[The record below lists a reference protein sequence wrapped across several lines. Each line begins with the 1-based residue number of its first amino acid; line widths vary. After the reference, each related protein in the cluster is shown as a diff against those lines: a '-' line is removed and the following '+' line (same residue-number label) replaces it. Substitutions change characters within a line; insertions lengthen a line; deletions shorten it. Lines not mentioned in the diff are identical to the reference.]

1 LGAERTLVPSVE
13 DQFEIIGRL
22 LLAGLLGGFIGLE
35 RELRGNPAG
44 IRTIAL
50 VTLGACLFTD
60 VSQMMGGDDR
70 VAAQVVTGIGFIG
83 AGVVFREGAGVK
95 GITTAATIW
104 AAAAIGM
111 AVGAGFWG
119 AALIG
124 TGVVLVGLGPLRW
137 AEGWVV
143 ARRRPGGG
151 TLEVDL
157 RPEQPLAPVLAV
169 LEGGRARV
177 RRIHLEEEEEGREL
191 RVEVELPVG
200 ASGRELVEQLAGL
213 DEVLGVRWD
222 E

>member
-1 LGAERTLVPSVE
+1 MPSVE

-111 AVGAGFWG
+111 AVAIELYIVAIVGAVIVF
-119 AALIG
+119 ALLWARPL
-124 TGVVLVGLGPLRW
+124 THALEEVLR
-137 AEGWVV
+137 EQ
-143 ARRRPGGG
+143 
-151 TLEVDL
+151 EVDAM
-157 RPEQPLAPVLAV
+157 RAISRDETPG
-169 LEGGRARV
+169 EGGRRDA
-177 RRIHLEEEEEGREL
+177 
-191 RVEVELPVG
+191 
-200 ASGRELVEQLAGL
+200 
-213 DEVLGVRWD
+213 
-222 E
+222 